1 MISNIFEH
9 ILELFS
15 FLGPRKPIEY
25 KTPKSDKEAFKQDAK
40 AIAGDFK
47 QVGEDL
53 KLTAENFLSKYK

>member
-15 FLGPRKPIEY
+15 FFGPRKPIDC
-25 KTPKSDKEAFKQDAK
+25 KTPESDKEAFKQDAK
-40 AIAGDFK
+40 AIAEDFK
-47 QVGEDL
+47 QVSNDL

>member
-15 FLGPRKPIEY
+15 FLEPRKPLEY
-25 KTPKSDKEAFKQDAK
+25 EGPKEDAK
-40 AIAGDFK
+40 AIQSDFE

>member
-9 ILELFS
+9 ILELFI
-15 FLGPRKPIEY
+15 FPKPIKY
-25 KTPKSDKEAFKQDAK
+25 KSPKDDKEAFKEDAK

>member
-1 MISNIFEH
+1 MIND
-9 ILELFS
+9 LFKHMLQL
-15 FLGPRKPIEY
+15 FTFPKPLEY
-25 KTPKSDKEAFKQDAK
+25 KSPKNDKEAFKENAK

>member
-1 MISNIFEH
+1 MINNIFKH

-15 FLGPRKPIEY
+15 FPKPTKY
-25 KTPKSDKEAFKQDAK
+25 KSPKDDKETFKEDAK

-53 KLTAENFLSKYK
+53 RLTAENFLSKYK